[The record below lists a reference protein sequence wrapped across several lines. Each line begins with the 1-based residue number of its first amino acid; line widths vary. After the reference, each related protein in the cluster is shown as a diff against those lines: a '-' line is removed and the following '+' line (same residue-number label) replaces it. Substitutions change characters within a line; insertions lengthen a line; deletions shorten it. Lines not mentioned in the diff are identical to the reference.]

1 MSFRNNEKRKAAT
14 HLSNSPKSQKIN
26 SKSASHLNPPP
37 LAACEYETLPAR
49 PVSSFLSYPITLPQL
64 SPVLV
69 ADADQPTEGVSNT
82 TTLRTRLSLQN
93 EKCGA
98 LTISKQPCNAPANT
112 AVIASQLDTLISLT
126 QSSVEFKGELDKLA
140 RLVHCKLHNNSFSRR
155 TRIGVWME
163 EFPTG
168 DDPFIVAERR
178 IRKALALE
186 STICIGKV
194 KKGSRCKK
202 GIGGQRVKNCV
213 LTLDEIVKP
222 HTYRHDSHLD
232 GFLKVL
238 ETNMYCGRHTEK
250 KAFQNVAFWKS
261 SIVKIIDQS
270 LSKLAESDTTEDA
283 GERTGASTQLGHLE
297 SPSAS
302 RSDGLILGSGSL
314 SIPNFE
320 GDLSAF
326 WRASYDTSPFE
337 ITEKSKKPF
346 THESLHENVKSKMM
360 SELDN
365 KDLGDGYI
373 YLYEV
378 DGNPGFVKIGF
389 TTVSVEDRL
398 RKWKFECN
406 RDPKTLYPNASG
418 GGTTVPNARRVEAL
432 CHAELEHRR
441 VSIFCPNCLKPHTEW
456 FETTSAKA
464 IEVIEKWSYWMKTLP
479 YQSVQ
484 VKNEVKWTI
493 KGEERERTRDMD
505 RFIMKISE
513 ASR

>member
-26 SKSASHLNPPP
+26 SKSASHLNPPT

-49 PVSSFLSYPITLPQL
+49 PVSSFLSYPVTLPQL

-69 ADADQPTEGVSNT
+69 ADADQPTEEVSNT
-82 TTLRTRLSLQN
+82 TTLRTRLGLQN

-126 QSSVEFKGELDKLA
+126 QSSVEFEGELDKLA

-194 KKGSRCKK
+194 KKGSR
-202 GIGGQRVKNCV
+202 
-213 LTLDEIVKP
+213 
-222 HTYRHDSHLD
+222 
-232 GFLKVL
+232 FL

-270 LSKLAESDTTEDA
+270 LSKQAESDTTEDA

-360 SELDN
+360 SELNN

-389 TTVSVEDRL
+389 TTSSVEDRL

-493 KGEERERTRDMD
+493 KEEERERTQDID